1 MPASRYFLLAAA
13 VLACCAELRAQ
24 SPVIDHS
31 EIKCLV
37 VGKYRKMPA
46 KFQPE
51 NVAQPRVYFRPEGVP
66 SWYYVEMKPEAPLG
80 HVGVLPKP
88 TQQLVKK
95 HVEYYV
101 EAASRGFDSGR
112 TPEYAPIVVAKAGDC
127 DRDPL
132 VPLYS
137 KSPPSAVYPSLPQ
150 GFAMGGAAGIG
161 TTAVVVG
168 GGAAAA
174 AAVILATGGDD
185 PEQPVATT
193 TPTTTPVVT
202 VTTTTTLPPGG
213 LSLSCQADIRE
224 GPVPLTVKFGAQASG
239 GTGVYDFFWDFR
251 DGGTSTQVTPSHTF
265 TEPGTY
271 DVIVRATSGGIVDTC
286 TRTVRV
292 LPAPPPAATFTLTT
306 TTGGS
311 GTGTITG
318 PGITCP
324 GDCTETYPPGTAVTI
339 TATAGPFSSFTGWTG
354 DCAASTGPT
363 CNLTMSANRT
373 AGANFSVL
381 SVTLPDATPARST
394 VVSRLEAPGA
404 RLAATLNGAPLVPPA
419 PGQSAW
425 TIEPRAGDNRLE
437 AQVGDAAAGTWR
449 VELAGVHGLERGSV
463 HVLSGEVVSVG
474 PDAVVFRLKG
484 RAGERLGL
492 AFAVR

>member
-1 MPASRYFLLAAA
+1 MLVSRPVLAAV
-13 VLACCAELRAQ
+13 VLASCAATLRAQ
-24 SPVIDHS
+24 SPVIDHA

-46 KFQPE
+46 KFQPAD
-51 NVAQPRVYFRPEGVP
+51 VAQPRVYFRPEGVP

-88 TQQLVKK
+88 TEQLVKK

-101 EAASRGFDSGR
+101 EAASKGFDSGR
-112 TPEYAPIVVAKAGDC
+112 TPEYAPIVVAKEGDC
-127 DRDPL
+127 DRDPV

-137 KSPPSAVYPSLPQ
+137 KSPPSAVFPSLPQ

-161 TTAVVVG
+161 TTAVVVA
-168 GGAAAA
+168 GGAAAT
-174 AAVILATGGDD
+174 AAVILATSGDD

-202 VTTTTTLPPGG
+202 VTTTTTLPPGQ
-213 LSLSCQADIRE
+213 LSLVCQADVRE
-224 GPVPLTVKFGAQASG
+224 GPVPLTVKFAAQASG
-239 GTGVYDFFWDFR
+239 GTGVFDFFWDFR

-265 TEPGTY
+265 TVPGTY

-286 TRTVRV
+286 TRTVSV
-292 LPAPPPAATFTLTT
+292 LPAPAPTFTLTT

-318 PGITCP
+318 PGIACP
-324 GDCTETYPPGTAVTI
+324 GDCAESYRPGTAVTI
-339 TATAGPFSSFTGWTG
+339 TATAGAFSGFSGWTG
-354 DCAASTGPT
+354 DCAGTTGPT

-381 SVTLPDATPARST
+381 SVTLTDAEAARSM
-394 VVSRLEAPGA
+394 VVS
-404 RLAATLNGAPLVPPA
+404 
-419 PGQSAW
+419 
-425 TIEPRAGDNRLE
+425 RLE

-449 VELAGVHGLERGSV
+449 VELAGVRGLERGSV
-463 HVLSGEVVSVG
+463 RVLAGEVVSVG

-484 RAGERLGL
+484 RVGESFGL